1 MQKLLN
7 LSNASP
13 ITHDRKQRHV
23 REENKIVAGKTY
35 LIIIGPALIA
45 GKPFRFHRHGDAMRT
60 PDAP

>member
-1 MQKLLN
+1 MLR
-7 LSNASP
+7 P

-35 LIIIGPALIA
+35 LIIVGPALIA